1 MSEKEANDYFKKLMN
16 DTQNKIDGIDND
28 TSSLTPDPIENNHD
42 NEKSTHEEVKI
53 NNNEQN
59 REQNMSESEPK
70 KSKLAI
76 ATLKMPDGKE
86 IEIPLPPKVFKTG
99 REGYYAQIAA
109 FVYDDEVYG
118 GQIQVWKKT
127 PKHQNKKHI
136 FKKSKFYN

>member
-16 DTQNKIDGIDND
+16 DTQNKIDDIDDNTENL
-28 TSSLTPDPIENNHD
+28 TSNLIESEHID
-42 NEKSTHEEVKI
+42 EKPTHQEVKI
-53 NNNEQN
+53 DKSEQN
-59 REQNMSESEPK
+59 QEQNMSESEPK

-127 PKHQNKKHI
+127 PKT
-136 FKKSKFYN
+136 SD

>member
-16 DTQNKIDGIDND
+16 DTQNKIDEIDND
-28 TSSLTPDPIENNHD
+28 TSSLTPDPIENNHN

-59 REQNMSESEPK
+59 QEQNMSESEPK

-127 PKHQNKKHI
+127 PKT
-136 FKKSKFYN
+136 SE

>member
-16 DTQNKIDGIDND
+16 DTQNKIDDIDND

-42 NEKSTHEEVKI
+42 NEKSTSEEVKI
-53 NNNEQN
+53 DKSEQN
-59 REQNMSESEPK
+59 QEQNMSESEPK
-70 KSKLAI
+70 KSKIAM

-86 IEIPLPPKVFKTG
+86 VEIPLPPKVFKTG

-127 PKHQNKKHI
+127 PKT
-136 FKKSKFYN
+136 SE

>member
-1 MSEKEANDYFKKLMN
+1 MQFMSEKEANDYFKKLMN
-16 DTQNKIDGIDND
+16 DTQNKINDIDDD
-28 TSSLTPDPIENNHD
+28 TSSLTPEPIENNHD
-42 NEKSTHEEVKI
+42 NEKSTHKKVKI

-59 REQNMSESEPK
+59 QEQNMSESEPK

-86 IEIPLPPKVFKTG
+86 VEIPLPPKVFKTG

-127 PKHQNKKHI
+127 PKT
-136 FKKSKFYN
+136 SD

>member
-16 DTQNKIDGIDND
+16 DTQNKIDEIDND
-28 TSSLTPDPIENNHD
+28 TSSLTPDPIKNNLN
-42 NEKSTHEEVKI
+42 NEKSTSEEVKI
-53 NNNEQN
+53 DKSEQN
-59 REQNMSESEPK
+59 QEQNMSESEPK
-70 KSKLAI
+70 KSKIAM

-86 IEIPLPPKVFKTG
+86 VEIPLPPKVFKTG

-127 PKHQNKKHI
+127 PKKDD
-136 FKKSKFYN
+136 

>member
-16 DTQNKIDGIDND
+16 DTQNKIDDIDND

-59 REQNMSESEPK
+59 QEQNMSESEPK

-127 PKHQNKKHI
+127 PKT
-136 FKKSKFYN
+136 SV

>member
-16 DTQNKIDGIDND
+16 DTQNKIDEIDND
-28 TSSLTPDPIENNHD
+28 TSSLTPDPIKNNLD

-59 REQNMSESEPK
+59 QEQNMSESEPK

-86 IEIPLPPKVFKTG
+86 VEIPLPPKVFKTG

-127 PKHQNKKHI
+127 PKT
-136 FKKSKFYN
+136 SE

>member
-1 MSEKEANDYFKKLMN
+1 MSEKEANDYFKKLMD
-16 DTQNKIDGIDND
+16 DTQNKIDEIDND
-28 TSSLTPDPIENNHD
+28 TSSLTPDPIENNHN
-42 NEKSTHEEVKI
+42 NEKSTSEEVKI
-53 NNNEQN
+53 DKSESNQ
-59 REQNMSESEPK
+59 EQNMSESEPK

-127 PKHQNKKHI
+127 PK
-136 FKKSKFYN
+136 SED

>member
-16 DTQNKIDGIDND
+16 DTQNKIDDIDND
-28 TSSLTPDPIENNHD
+28 ASSLTPDPIENNHD
-42 NEKSTHEEVKI
+42 NEKSTSEEVKI

-59 REQNMSESEPK
+59 QEQNMSESEPK

-127 PKHQNKKHI
+127 PK
-136 FKKSKFYN
+136 SED

>member
-16 DTQNKIDGIDND
+16 DTQNKIDEIDND
-28 TSSLTPDPIENNHD
+28 TSSLTPDPIENNHN
-42 NEKSTHEEVKI
+42 NEKSTSEEVKI
-53 NNNEQN
+53 DKSESNQ
-59 REQNMSESEPK
+59 EQNMSESEQK
-70 KSKLAI
+70 KSKIAI

-86 IEIPLPPKVFKTG
+86 VEIPLPPKVFKTG

-127 PKHQNKKHI
+127 PKT
-136 FKKSKFYN
+136 SE

>member
-1 MSEKEANDYFKKLMN
+1 MSGKEANDYFKKLMN
-16 DTQNKIDGIDND
+16 DTQNKIDEIDND
-28 TSSLTPDPIENNHD
+28 TSSLTPDPIENNHN

-53 NNNEQN
+53 DKSEQN
-59 REQNMSESEPK
+59 QEQNMSESEPK

-127 PKHQNKKHI
+127 PK
-136 FKKSKFYN
+136 SED

>member
-16 DTQNKIDGIDND
+16 DTQNKIDEIDND

-59 REQNMSESEPK
+59 QEQNMSESEPK

-76 ATLKMPDGKE
+76 ATLKMPDGKD

-127 PKHQNKKHI
+127 PK
-136 FKKSKFYN
+136 SED

>member
-16 DTQNKIDGIDND
+16 DTQNKIDSIDSD

-42 NEKSTHEEVKI
+42 NEKSTNEEVKI
-53 NNNEQN
+53 DNNEQN
-59 REQNMSESEPK
+59 QEQNMSESEPK
-70 KSKLAI
+70 KSKIAI

-86 IEIPLPPKVFKTG
+86 VEIPLPPKVFKTG

-127 PKHQNKKHI
+127 PK
-136 FKKSKFYN
+136 SE

>member
-16 DTQNKIDGIDND
+16 DTQNKIDDIDND
-28 TSSLTPDPIENNHD
+28 ISNLTSDPIENNHD
-42 NEKSTHEEVKI
+42 NEKATHEEVKI

-59 REQNMSESEPK
+59 QEQNMSESEPK

-127 PKHQNKKHI
+127 PK
-136 FKKSKFYN
+136 SED

>member
-1 MSEKEANDYFKKLMN
+1 MSEKEANNYFKKLMN
-16 DTQNKIDGIDND
+16 DTQNKIDEIDND
-28 TSSLTPDPIENNHD
+28 TSSLTPDPIENNLD
-42 NEKSTHEEVKI
+42 NEKSTSEEVKI

-59 REQNMSESEPK
+59 QEQNMSESEPK

-86 IEIPLPPKVFKTG
+86 VEIPLPPKVFKTG

-127 PKHQNKKHI
+127 PK
-136 FKKSKFYN
+136 SED

>member
-16 DTQNKIDGIDND
+16 DTQNKIDEIDND
-28 TSSLTPDPIENNHD
+28 TSSLTPDPIENNHN
-42 NEKSTHEEVKI
+42 NEKSTSKEIKI

-59 REQNMSESEPK
+59 QEQNMSEGEPK
-70 KSKLAI
+70 KSKIAI

-86 IEIPLPPKVFKTG
+86 VEIPLPPKVFKTG

-127 PKHQNKKHI
+127 PKT
-136 FKKSKFYN
+136 SE

>member
-16 DTQNKIDGIDND
+16 DIQNKIDEIDKD
-28 TSSLTPDPIENNHD
+28 TSSLTPNPIENNHN

-99 REGYYAQIAA
+99 REGYYAQITA

-127 PKHQNKKHI
+127 PKT
-136 FKKSKFYN
+136 SE

>member
-16 DTQNKIDGIDND
+16 DTQNKIDDIDND
-28 TSSLTPDPIENNHD
+28 TSSLTPDPIENNPN
-42 NEKSTHEEVKI
+42 NEKSTYEEVKI

-59 REQNMSESEPK
+59 QEQNMSESEPK

-127 PKHQNKKHI
+127 PKAEE
-136 FKKSKFYN
+136 